1 MIGMK
6 IYCYGNNK
14 KSNWKNWI
22 IMEIRI
28 GLIRLPIGIR
38 GYVGNDLNGSEMNVF
53 LCRNGKIRMGT
64 KGLGL

>member
-1 MIGMK
+1 
-6 IYCYGNNK
+6 
-14 KSNWKNWI
+14 
-22 IMEIRI
+22 MEIRI